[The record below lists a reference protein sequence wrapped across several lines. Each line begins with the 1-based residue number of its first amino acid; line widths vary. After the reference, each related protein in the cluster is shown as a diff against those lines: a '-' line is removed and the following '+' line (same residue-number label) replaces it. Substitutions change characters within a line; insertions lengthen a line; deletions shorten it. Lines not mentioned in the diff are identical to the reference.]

1 MDRSL
6 FDLNPNPVLIYDK
19 DSLDIL
25 EANGAFFEK
34 YGFRKEELKSLSL
47 HNLRQKEASEE
58 LHQAIESREDKE
70 SKHIEVARHQT
81 KGGGLI
87 YVMVSSHP
95 YNNGYKNARMAFV
108 HDVTERVEAE
118 QKAQRAFD
126 ELNHHVNH
134 SPLAMIKW
142 DADFNIIEW
151 SERAKEI
158 TGYPK
163 SMVLGHSP
171 EVFDFYEDDLQM
183 VKREMDYLIS
193 GQGDKTHF
201 EVRMYRRDGQLIDLS
216 IHTSVMRNNS
226 GELISVLTFI
236 EDVTDEKQAE
246 IRYQRLFENANDGIF
261 IMEGDEFI
269 ECNTQVL
276 NIFGLHSKE
285 QILGKSPL
293 DFSPEFQPDG
303 QKSAVKAHHKIQQA
317 LEGTAQVFEWQ
328 HQTWD
333 GKKVDVEVSLNR
345 LQLADD
351 VYVQAIVRDLT
362 EQKKAQEKLRKSE
375 ELFRKLFLK
384 APGAM
389 VMIDTENRVQKVNKS
404 FEELFGYTE
413 KELLNK
419 DIDEIIVGAEEDQ
432 VVPRMPDEGFEKDKF
447 YKDIIRYTKQ
457 GEKLNLLLG
466 AIPVYLD
473 DDPIAGFGIYVDI
486 TEQKKY
492 QEQLK
497 QSVKEKKVLLEEIHH
512 RVKNNLAIIS
522 GMLQLQA
529 FEAENEEIRNAL
541 NDGQL
546 RIQSIG
552 IVHELLYQSEN
563 FVDISFEEYISKLIE
578 TIKNTLPFNHQ
589 HIDVEVDTGDVL
601 LDINQ
606 AIPTAILIN
615 ELVTNAY
622 KHAFDDN
629 RSGTIE
635 ILLKKS
641 DQEISIIVRDDG
653 KGLPEDFSVGDH
665 ASIGMNLIETLTNQ
679 LDGEL
684 FYTSDRGTEF
694 KVVFENKKQSGSGSI
709 LFSKDSS
716 TTTTS

>member
-25 EANGAFFEK
+25 EANSAFFEK
-34 YGFRKEELKSLSL
+34 YGFQKDELKSLNL
-47 HNLRQKEASEE
+47 HDLRPKEASEE
-58 LHQAIESREDKE
+58 LHQAIENREDNE
-70 SKHIEVARHQT
+70 SNHIEVARHQA
-81 KGGGLI
+81 KEGSLI

-95 YNNGYKNARMAFV
+95 YKNGYKNARMAFV

-118 QKAQRAFD
+118 KKAKRAFD

-151 SERAKEI
+151 SQRAREI

-163 SMVLGHSP
+163 SLVLGHSP
-171 EVFDFYEDDLQM
+171 EVFNFHEDDLRV
-183 VKREMDYLIS
+183 VKRNMNYLIS
-193 GQGDKTHF
+193 GKGDKTHF
-201 EVRMYRRDGQLIDLS
+201 EVKMYHQEGHLIDLS
-216 IHTSVMRNNS
+216 IHTSVMRDDS
-226 GELISVLTFI
+226 GDLISVLTFI

-261 IMEGDEFI
+261 IMDGDEFV

-276 NIFGLHSKE
+276 NIFGLSTKK
-285 QILGKSPL
+285 QILGKSPI
-293 DFSPEFQPDG
+293 DFSPEVQPDG
-303 QKSAVKAHHKIQQA
+303 QKSAGKAHKKIQKA
-317 LEGTAQVFEWQ
+317 LEGTPQVFEWQ

-333 GKKVDVEVSLNR
+333 GKAVDVEVSLNQ
-345 LQLADD
+345 LQLVDD

-389 VMIDTENRVQKVNKS
+389 VMIDTKNRVQKVNKS
-404 FEELFGYTE
+404 FEELFGYDE
-413 KELLNK
+413 KELLNE
-419 DIDEIIVGAEEDQ
+419 DIDEIIVGEEDDQ
-432 VVPRMPDEGFEKDKF
+432 IVPRMPDEGFEKDKF
-447 YKDIIRYTKQ
+447 YTDIVRYTKK

-497 QSVKEKKVLLEEIHH
+497 QSVKEKQVLLEEIHH

-529 FEAENEEIRNAL
+529 FEADNEEIRNAL

-563 FVDISFEEYISKLIE
+563 FVDISFEEYISKLID

-589 HIDVEVDTGDVL
+589 HIDVKVDTGDVL
-601 LDINQ
+601 MDINQ

-622 KHAFDDN
+622 KHAFDDDQP
-629 RSGTIE
+629 GTIE
-635 ILLKKS
+635 ILLREY
-641 DQEISIIVRDDG
+641 DQEISIMVRDDG
-653 KGLPEDFSVGDH
+653 KGLPEDFLVEDH

-679 LDGEL
+679 LEGEL
-684 FYTSDRGTEF
+684 SYTSDKGTEF
-694 KVVFENKKQSGSGSI
+694 KVVFESKKQTGSGSI
-709 LFSKDSS
+709 LLSNGNG
-716 TTTTS
+716 TS

>member
-34 YGFRKEELKSLSL
+34 YGFQKDELKSLNL
-47 HNLRQKEASEE
+47 HDLRPKEASEE
-58 LHQAIESREDKE
+58 LHQAIENREDNE
-70 SKHIEVARHQT
+70 SNHIEVARHQT
-81 KGGGLI
+81 KEGPLI

-95 YNNGYKNARMAFV
+95 YKNGYKNARMAFV

-118 QKAQRAFD
+118 KKAKRAFD

-151 SERAKEI
+151 SQRAKEI

-163 SMVLGHSP
+163 SLVLGHSP
-171 EVFDFYEDDLQM
+171 EVFNFHEDDLRV
-183 VKREMDYLIS
+183 VKRNMNYLIS
-193 GQGDKTHF
+193 GKGDKTHF
-201 EVRMYRRDGQLIDLS
+201 EVKMYHQEGHLIDLS
-216 IHTSVMRNNS
+216 IHTSVMRDDS
-226 GELISVLTFI
+226 GDLISVLTFI

-261 IMEGDEFI
+261 IMDGKEFV

-276 NIFGLHSKE
+276 NIYGLSTKE
-285 QILGKSPL
+285 QILGKSPI
-293 DFSPEFQPDG
+293 DFSPEVQPDG
-303 QKSAVKAHHKIQQA
+303 QKSSVKARKKIQKA
-317 LEGTAQVFEWQ
+317 LEGTPQVFEWQ

-333 GKKVDVEVSLNR
+333 GKAVDVEVSLNQ
-345 LQLADD
+345 LQLVDD

-389 VMIDTENRVQKVNKS
+389 VMIDTKNRVQKVNKS
-404 FEELFGYTE
+404 FEELFGYDE
-413 KELLNK
+413 KELLNE
-419 DIDEIIVGAEEDQ
+419 DIDEIIVGEEDDQ
-432 VVPRMPDEGFEKDKF
+432 IVPRMPDEGFEKDKF
-447 YKDIIRYTKQ
+447 YTDIVRYTKK

-497 QSVKEKKVLLEEIHH
+497 QSVKEKQVLLEEIHH

-529 FEAENEEIRNAL
+529 FEADNEEIRNAL

-563 FVDISFEEYISKLIE
+563 FVDISFEEYISKLID

-589 HIDVEVDTGDVL
+589 HIDVKVDTGDVL
-601 LDINQ
+601 MDINQ

-622 KHAFDDN
+622 KHAFDDDQP
-629 RSGTIE
+629 GTIE
-635 ILLKKS
+635 ILLREY
-641 DQEISIIVRDDG
+641 DQEISIMVRDDG
-653 KGLPEDFSVGDH
+653 KGLPEDFLVEDH

-679 LDGEL
+679 LEGEL
-684 FYTSDRGTEF
+684 SYTSDKGTEF
-694 KVVFENKKQSGSGSI
+694 KVVFESKKQTGSGSI
-709 LFSKDSS
+709 LLSNGNG
-716 TTTTS
+716 TS

>member
-25 EANGAFFEK
+25 EANGAFWEK
-34 YGFRKEELKSLSL
+34 YKFHKDEIKSL
-47 HNLRQKEASEE
+47 NLYDLRPKDAYEKLDQVVEN
-58 LHQAIESREDKE
+58 REDGV
-70 SKHIEVARHQT
+70 SNRIEVARHQT
-81 KGGGLI
+81 KEGELI

-95 YNNGYKNARMAFV
+95 YKNGFKNARMAFI

-118 QKAQRAFD
+118 KKAKRAFD

-142 DADFNIIEW
+142 DADFKVIEW
-151 SERAKEI
+151 SERAKEM

-163 SMVLGHSP
+163 SLVLGHSP
-171 EVFDFYEDDLQM
+171 EVFDFYEDDLGV
-183 VKREMDYLIS
+183 VKRNMDYLMS
-193 GQGDKTHF
+193 GKGDKTHF
-201 EVRMYRRDGQLIDLS
+201 EVKMYHREGHLVDLS
-216 IHTSVMRNNS
+216 IHTSVMRDDN
-226 GELISVLTFI
+226 GDLISILTFI
-236 EDVTDEKQAE
+236 EDVTNEKQAE

-261 IMEGDEFI
+261 IMDEDQFI
-269 ECNTQVL
+269 ECNSQVV
-276 NIFGLHSKE
+276 NIFGLDSKE
-285 QILGKSPL
+285 QILGKSPVY
-293 DFSPEFQPDG
+293 FSPEFQPDG
-303 QKSAVKAHHKIQQA
+303 QKSDAKARKKIQKA
-317 LEGTAQVFEWQ
+317 LEGTPQVFEWQ
-328 HQTWD
+328 HQTLA
-333 GKKVDVEVSLNR
+333 GKPVDVEVSLNR
-345 LQLADD
+345 LQLVED

-389 VMIDTENRVQKVNKS
+389 VMIDTQNRVQKVNKS

-413 KELLNK
+413 EELLNR
-419 DIDEIIVGAEEDQ
+419 DIDEIIVGEEDDQ
-432 VVPRMPDEGFEKDKF
+432 IIPRMPDKGFEEDKF
-447 YKDIIRYTKQ
+447 YTDIIRYTKQ

-473 DDPIAGFGIYVDI
+473 EDPIAGFGIYVDI

-497 QSVKEKKVLLEEIHH
+497 KSVKEKQVLLEEIHH

-529 FEAENEEIRNAL
+529 FEADNEEIRNAL

-552 IVHELLYQSEN
+552 IVHELLYQSGN
-563 FVDISFEEYISKLIE
+563 FIDISFEEYISKLID

-589 HIDVEVDTGDVL
+589 HIDVEVDTGNVL

-606 AIPTAILIN
+606 AIPSAILIN
-615 ELVTNAY
+615 EMVTNAY
-622 KHAFDDN
+622 KHAFDN
-629 RSGTIE
+629 SQPGKIE
-635 ILLKKS
+635 ILLTKS
-641 DQEISIIVRDDG
+641 DKEISMIVRDNG
-653 KGLPEDFSVGDH
+653 KGLPDGFTVENH

-679 LDGEL
+679 LEGEL
-684 FYTSDRGTEF
+684 FYTSDGGTEF
-694 KVVFENKKQSGSGSI
+694 KVVFENKKQTGSGSLLI
-709 LFSKDSS
+709 ANENG
-716 TTTTS
+716 TN

>member
-19 DSLDIL
+19 DSLKIL
-25 EANGAFFEK
+25 EANGAFWER
-34 YGFRKEELKSLSL
+34 YGFPKDELKSLTL
-47 HNLRQKEASEE
+47 YDLRPKDVYGE
-58 LHQAIESREDKE
+58 LDAAIENRKDNE
-70 SKHIEVARHQT
+70 SNHTQVARHHT
-81 KGGGLI
+81 RDGDVM

-95 YNNGYKNARMAFV
+95 YKNGYKNARMAFI

-118 QKAQRAFD
+118 EKAKQAFN

-142 DADFNIIEW
+142 DADFKIIEW

-163 SMVLGHSP
+163 SLVLGHSP
-171 EVFDFYEDDLQM
+171 EVFDFYEDDM
-183 VKREMDYLIS
+183 EVVESNMEYLMS
-193 GQGDKTHF
+193 GKGDKTHF
-201 EVRMYRRDGQLIDLS
+201 EVKMYHHDGHLVDLS
-216 IHTSVMRNNS
+216 IHTSVMRNES
-226 GELISVLTFI
+226 GDLISVLTFI
-236 EDVTDEKQAE
+236 EDVTNEKQAE

-261 IMEGDEFI
+261 IMDGDKFI
-269 ECNTQVL
+269 ECNSQVV
-276 NIFGLHSKE
+276 NIFGLDTKE
-285 QILGKSPL
+285 QILGKSPV
-293 DFSPEFQPDG
+293 DFSPELQPDG
-303 QKSAVKAHHKIQQA
+303 QKSVTKARRKIKKA
-317 LEGTAQVFEWQ
+317 LEGTPQVFEWQ
-328 HQTWD
+328 HQTLD
-333 GKKVDVEVSLNR
+333 GKPVDVEVSLNR
-345 LQLADD
+345 LQLVED
-351 VYVQAIVRDLT
+351 VCVQAIVRDLT

-389 VMIDTENRVQKVNKS
+389 VMIDTKNRVQKVNKS

-413 KELLNK
+413 EELLNK
-419 DIDEIIVGAEEDQ
+419 DIDEIIVGEEDDQ
-432 VVPRMPDEGFEKDKF
+432 VVPRMPDKGFEKDKF
-447 YKDIIRYTKQ
+447 YTDIIRYSKQ

-473 DDPIAGFGIYVDI
+473 DNPIAGFGIYVDI

-492 QEQLK
+492 QEQLQ
-497 QSVKEKKVLLEEIHH
+497 QSVKEKQVLLEEIHH

-522 GMLQLQA
+522 GMLQLQS

-563 FVDISFEEYISKLIE
+563 FIDISFEEYISKLID

-589 HIDVEVDTGDVL
+589 HINVEVDTGDVL

-606 AIPTAILIN
+606 AIPSAILIN

-629 RSGTIE
+629 QPGTIE
-635 ILLKKS
+635 ILLTKS
-641 DQEISIIVRDDG
+641 DKEISIIVRDDG
-653 KGLPEDFSVGDH
+653 KGLPEGFTVGDH

-679 LDGEL
+679 LEGEL
-684 FYTSDRGTEF
+684 YYTSDGGTEF
-694 KVVFENKKQSGSGSI
+694 KVVFENKKQTGSGS
-709 LFSKDSS
+709 LLLAEKNKKS
-716 TTTTS
+716 

>member
-34 YGFRKEELKSLSL
+34 YGFQKDELKSLNL
-47 HNLRQKEASEE
+47 HDLRPKEASEE
-58 LHQAIESREDKE
+58 LHQAIENREDNE
-70 SKHIEVARHQT
+70 SNHIEVARHQA
-81 KGGGLI
+81 KEGSLI

-95 YNNGYKNARMAFV
+95 YKNGYKNARMAFV

-118 QKAQRAFD
+118 KKAKRAFD

-151 SERAKEI
+151 SQRAKEI

-163 SMVLGHSP
+163 SLVLGHSP
-171 EVFDFYEDDLQM
+171 EVFNFHEDDLRV
-183 VKREMDYLIS
+183 VKRNMNYLIS
-193 GQGDKTHF
+193 GKGDKTHF
-201 EVRMYRRDGQLIDLS
+201 EVKMYHQEGHLIDLS
-216 IHTSVMRNNS
+216 IHTSVMRDDS
-226 GELISVLTFI
+226 GDLISVLTFI

-261 IMEGDEFI
+261 IMDGDEFV

-276 NIFGLHSKE
+276 NIFGLSTKK
-285 QILGKSPL
+285 QILGKSPI
-293 DFSPEFQPDG
+293 DFSPEVQPDG
-303 QKSAVKAHHKIQQA
+303 QKSSVKARKKIQKA
-317 LEGTAQVFEWQ
+317 LEGTPQVFEWQ

-333 GKKVDVEVSLNR
+333 GKAVDVEVSLNQ
-345 LQLADD
+345 LQLVDD

-389 VMIDTENRVQKVNKS
+389 VMIDTKNRVQKVNKS
-404 FEELFGYTE
+404 FEELFGYDE
-413 KELLNK
+413 KELLNE
-419 DIDEIIVGAEEDQ
+419 DIDEIIVGEEDDQ
-432 VVPRMPDEGFEKDKF
+432 IVPRMPDEGFEKDKF
-447 YKDIIRYTKQ
+447 YTDIVRYTKK

-497 QSVKEKKVLLEEIHH
+497 QSVKEKQVLLEEIHH

-529 FEAENEEIRNAL
+529 FEADNEEIRNAL

-563 FVDISFEEYISKLIE
+563 FVDISFEEYISKLID

-589 HIDVEVDTGDVL
+589 HIDVKVDTGDVL
-601 LDINQ
+601 MDINQ

-622 KHAFDDN
+622 KHAFDDDQP
-629 RSGTIE
+629 GTIE
-635 ILLKKS
+635 ILLREY
-641 DQEISIIVRDDG
+641 DQEISIMVRDDG
-653 KGLPEDFSVGDH
+653 KGLPEDFLVEDH

-679 LDGEL
+679 LEGEL
-684 FYTSDRGTEF
+684 SYTSDKGTEF
-694 KVVFENKKQSGSGSI
+694 KVVFESKKQTGSGSI
-709 LFSKDSS
+709 LLSNGNG
-716 TTTTS
+716 TN

>member
-19 DSLDIL
+19 DSLNIL
-25 EANGAFFEK
+25 EANEVFWEK
-34 YGFRKEELKSLSL
+34 YGFQKDKLKSL
-47 HNLRQKEASEE
+47 NLYDLRPKDTYEE
-58 LHQAIESREDKE
+58 LDQVIKNREDNE
-70 SKHIEVARHQT
+70 SNHTGVARHQT
-81 KGGGLI
+81 KDGDQI

-95 YNNGYKNARMAFV
+95 YKNGYKNARMAFI

-118 QKAQRAFD
+118 KKAKRAFD

-142 DADFNIIEW
+142 DADFKVIEW

-158 TGYPK
+158 TGYTK
-163 SMVLGHSP
+163 GMVQGHSP
-171 EVFDFYEDDLQM
+171 EVFDFYEDDLQV
-183 VKREMDYLIS
+183 VKKNMDYLIS
-193 GQGDKTHF
+193 GKGDKTHF
-201 EVRMYRRDGQLIDLS
+201 EVKMYHHDGHLVDLS
-216 IHTSVMRNNS
+216 IHTSVMRNDN
-226 GELISVLTFI
+226 GDLISILTFI
-236 EDVTDEKQAE
+236 EDVTNEKQAE
-246 IRYQRLFENANDGIF
+246 VRYQRLFENANDGIF
-261 IMEGDEFI
+261 IMDGDKFI
-269 ECNTQVL
+269 ECNSQVV
-276 NIFGLHSKE
+276 NIFGLDSKE
-285 QILGKSPL
+285 QILDKSPI
-293 DFSPEFQPDG
+293 DFSPESQPDG
-303 QKSAVKAHHKIQQA
+303 QKSGVKARNKIQKA
-317 LEGTAQVFEWQ
+317 LEGTPQVFEWQ
-328 HQTWD
+328 HQTLT
-333 GKKVDVEVSLNR
+333 GKPVDVEVSLNR
-345 LQLADD
+345 LQLVED

-413 KELLNK
+413 RELLNK
-419 DIDEIIVGAEEDQ
+419 DIDKIIVGEEDNQ
-432 VVPRMPDEGFEKDKF
+432 IVPRMPDNGFEEDKF
-447 YKDIIRYTKQ
+447 YTDIIRYTKQ

-473 DDPIAGFGIYVDI
+473 DNPIAGFGIYVDI

-497 QSVKEKKVLLEEIHH
+497 QSVKEKQVLLEEIHH

-563 FVDISFEEYISKLIE
+563 FIDISFEEYISKLID
-578 TIKNTLPFNHQ
+578 TIKNTLPFNYQ
-589 HIDVEVDTGDVL
+589 HIDVVADTGDVL

-606 AIPTAILIN
+606 AIPSAILIN
-615 ELVTNAY
+615 ELITNAY

-629 RSGTIE
+629 EAGTIE
-635 ILLKKS
+635 ILLSRS

-653 KGLPEDFSVGDH
+653 KGLPEDFTVEDH

-679 LDGEL
+679 LEGEL
-684 FYTSDRGTEF
+684 FYSSDDGTEF
-694 KVVFENKKQSGSGSI
+694 KVVFENKKQTGSGS
-709 LFSKDSS
+709 LLLANENGSN
-716 TTTTS
+716 

>member
-25 EANGAFFEK
+25 EANEAFFKK
-34 YGFRKEELKSLSL
+34 YRFQKDELKSLTL
-47 HNLRQKEASEE
+47 HDLRAGENHQE
-58 LHQAIESREDKE
+58 LDSGIKNRVDNES
-70 SKHIEVARHQT
+70 SHTEVARHQT
-81 KGGGLI
+81 KGGALI
-87 YVMVSSHP
+87 YVMISSHP
-95 YNNGYKNARMAFV
+95 YENGYKNARMAFV
-108 HDVTERVEAE
+108 HDVTERVEVE
-118 QKAQRAFD
+118 KKAKQAFN

-163 SMVLGHSP
+163 SMVMGYSP
-171 EVFDFYEDDLQM
+171 EVFDFYEDDLHV
-183 VKREMDYLIS
+183 VKRNMDHLLS
-193 GQGDKTHF
+193 GKGNKTHF
-201 EVRMYRRDGQLIDLS
+201 EVKMYHYDGHLIDLS
-216 IHTSVMRNNS
+216 IHTSVMRNSN
-226 GELISVLTFI
+226 GDLISVLTFI
-236 EDVTDEKQAE
+236 EDVTNERQAE

-261 IMEGDEFI
+261 IMDEDKFI
-269 ECNTQVL
+269 ECNNQVAKIYGL
-276 NIFGLHSKE
+276 NSKE
-285 QILGKSPL
+285 QILGKSPV

-303 QKSAVKAHHKIQQA
+303 QKSAVKARQKIQKA
-317 LEGTAQVFEWQ
+317 LDGTPQVFEWQ
-328 HQTWD
+328 HQTLD
-333 GKKVDVEVSLNR
+333 GKPVDVEVCLNR
-345 LQLADD
+345 LQLVEDI
-351 VYVQAIVRDLT
+351 YVQAIVRDLT
-362 EQKKAQEKLRKSE
+362 EQKNAQEKLRKSE

-389 VMIDTENRVQKVNKS
+389 VMIDTKNRVQKVNKS
-404 FEELFGYTE
+404 FEKLFGYTE
-413 KELLNK
+413 QELLNK
-419 DIDEIIVGAEEDQ
+419 DIDEIIVGEEDNQ
-432 VVPRMPDEGFEKDKF
+432 VVPRMPDKGFEKDKF
-447 YKDIIRYTKQ
+447 YTDIIRYSKR

-492 QEQLK
+492 QEQLQ
-497 QSVKEKKVLLEEIHH
+497 QSVKEKQVLLEEIHH

-529 FEAENEEIRNAL
+529 FEADNEEIKNAL

-578 TIKNTLPFNHQ
+578 TIKNTLPLNHQ
-589 HIDVEVDTGDVL
+589 HIDVKADTGDVL

-606 AIPTAILIN
+606 AIPSAILIN
-615 ELVTNAY
+615 EMVTNAF
-622 KHAFDDN
+622 KHAFDN
-629 RSGTIE
+629 NKPGTIE
-635 ILLKKS
+635 ILLRKS
-641 DQEISIIVRDDG
+641 DREISIIVRDDG
-653 KGLPEDFSVGDH
+653 KGLPENFSVQDH

-679 LDGEL
+679 LEGQL
-684 FYTSDRGTEF
+684 FYTSDEGTEF
-694 KVVFENKKQSGSGSI
+694 KVVFESKKQTGSGSI
-709 LFSKDSS
+709 LFSKDSGES
-716 TTTTS
+716 

>member
-34 YGFRKEELKSLSL
+34 YGFQKDELKSLNL
-47 HNLRQKEASEE
+47 HDLRPKEASEE
-58 LHQAIESREDKE
+58 LHQAIENREDNE
-70 SKHIEVARHQT
+70 SNHIEVARHQT
-81 KGGGLI
+81 KEGPLI

-95 YNNGYKNARMAFV
+95 YKNGYKNARMAFV

-118 QKAQRAFD
+118 KKAKRAFD

-151 SERAKEI
+151 SQRAKEI

-163 SMVLGHSP
+163 SLVLGHSP
-171 EVFDFYEDDLQM
+171 EVFNFHEDDLHV
-183 VKREMDYLIS
+183 VKRNMNYLIS
-193 GQGDKTHF
+193 GKGDKTHF
-201 EVRMYRRDGQLIDLS
+201 EVKMYHQDGHLIDLS
-216 IHTSVMRNNS
+216 IHTSVMRDDS
-226 GELISVLTFI
+226 GDLISVLTFI

-246 IRYQRLFENANDGIF
+246 IRYERLFENANDGIF
-261 IMEGDEFI
+261 IMDGDEFV

-276 NIFGLHSKE
+276 NIFGLSTKK
-285 QILGKSPL
+285 QILGKSPI
-293 DFSPEFQPDG
+293 DFSPEVQPDG
-303 QKSAVKAHHKIQQA
+303 QKSAGKAHKKIQKA
-317 LEGTAQVFEWQ
+317 LEGTPQVFEWQ

-333 GKKVDVEVSLNR
+333 GKAVDVEVSLNQ
-345 LQLADD
+345 LQLVDD

-389 VMIDTENRVQKVNKS
+389 VMIDTKNRVQKVNKS
-404 FEELFGYTE
+404 FEELFGYDE
-413 KELLNK
+413 KELLNE
-419 DIDEIIVGAEEDQ
+419 DIDEIIVGEEDDQ
-432 VVPRMPDEGFEKDKF
+432 IVPRMPDEGFEKDKF
-447 YKDIIRYTKQ
+447 YTDIVRYTKK

-497 QSVKEKKVLLEEIHH
+497 QSVKEKQVLLEEIHH

-529 FEAENEEIRNAL
+529 FEADNEEIRNAL

-563 FVDISFEEYISKLIE
+563 FVDISFEEYISKLID

-589 HIDVEVDTGDVL
+589 HIDVKVDTGDVL
-601 LDINQ
+601 MDINQ

-622 KHAFDDN
+622 KHAFDDDQP
-629 RSGTIE
+629 GTIE
-635 ILLKKS
+635 ILLREY
-641 DQEISIIVRDDG
+641 DQEISIMVRDDG
-653 KGLPEDFSVGDH
+653 KGLPEDFLVEDH

-679 LDGEL
+679 LEGEL
-684 FYTSDRGTEF
+684 SYTSDKGTEF
-694 KVVFENKKQSGSGSI
+694 KVVFESKKQTGSGSI
-709 LFSKDSS
+709 LLSNGNG
-716 TTTTS
+716 TS

>member
-1 MDRSL
+1 
-6 FDLNPNPVLIYDK
+6 
-19 DSLDIL
+19 
-25 EANGAFFEK
+25 
-34 YGFRKEELKSLSL
+34 
-47 HNLRQKEASEE
+47 
-58 LHQAIESREDKE
+58 
-70 SKHIEVARHQT
+70 
-81 KGGGLI
+81 
-87 YVMVSSHP
+87 
-95 YNNGYKNARMAFV
+95 
-108 HDVTERVEAE
+108 
-118 QKAQRAFD
+118 
-126 ELNHHVNH
+126 
-134 SPLAMIKW
+134 
-142 DADFNIIEW
+142 
-151 SERAKEI
+151 
-158 TGYPK
+158 
-163 SMVLGHSP
+163 
-171 EVFDFYEDDLQM
+171 
-183 VKREMDYLIS
+183 
-193 GQGDKTHF
+193 
-201 EVRMYRRDGQLIDLS
+201 
-216 IHTSVMRNNS
+216 
-226 GELISVLTFI
+226 
-236 EDVTDEKQAE
+236 VTDEKQAE

-261 IMEGDEFI
+261 IMDGNEFI

-276 NIFGLHSKE
+276 NIYGLNSKE
-285 QILGKSPL
+285 QILGKSPI

-303 QKSAVKAHHKIQQA
+303 QNSAAKARKKIQKA
-317 LEGTAQVFEWQ
+317 LKGTPQVFEWQ
-328 HQTWD
+328 HRTWD
-333 GKKVDVEVSLNR
+333 GKTVDVEVSLNR
-345 LQLADD
+345 LQLVDD

-413 KELLNK
+413 EELLDE
-419 DIDEIIVGAEEDQ
+419 DIDEIIVGEEDDQ
-432 VVPRMPDEGFEKDKF
+432 IVPRMPNEGFEEDKF
-447 YKDIIRYTKQ
+447 YTDIIRYNKQ

-497 QSVKEKKVLLEEIHH
+497 QSVKEKQVLLEEIHH

-529 FEAENEEIRNAL
+529 FEADNEEIRNAL

-589 HIDVEVDTGDVL
+589 HIDVKVDTGDVL

-629 RSGTIE
+629 QPGTIE
-635 ILLKKS
+635 ILLREL

-653 KGLPEDFSVGDH
+653 KGLPDDFLVEDH

-679 LDGEL
+679 LEGEL
-684 FYTSDRGTEF
+684 FHTSDEGTEF
-694 KVVFENKKQSGSGSI
+694 KVVFESKKQSGSGSI
-709 LFSKDSS
+709 LLSNGNGAS
-716 TTTTS
+716 

>member
-34 YGFRKEELKSLSL
+34 YGFQKDELKSL
-47 HNLRQKEASEE
+47 NLYDLRPKDASEE
-58 LHQAIESREDKE
+58 LHQAIENRKE
-70 SKHIEVARHQT
+70 NESNHIEVARHQT
-81 KGGGLI
+81 KEGPLI

-95 YNNGYKNARMAFV
+95 YENGYKNARMAFI

-118 QKAQRAFD
+118 EKAKKAFD

-142 DADFNIIEW
+142 DADFKIIEC

-158 TGYPK
+158 TGYPE
-163 SMVLGHSP
+163 SLVLGHSP
-171 EVFDFYEDDLQM
+171 EVFDFYEDDLQV
-183 VKREMDYLIS
+183 VKRNMDYLIS

-201 EVRMYRRDGQLIDLS
+201 EVKMYHRDGHLVDLS
-216 IHTSVMRNNS
+216 VHTSVMRNES
-226 GELISVLTFI
+226 GDLISVLTFI

-261 IMEGDEFI
+261 IMDGNEFI

-276 NIFGLHSKE
+276 NIYGLNSKE
-285 QILGKSPL
+285 QILGKSPI

-303 QKSAVKAHHKIQQA
+303 QNSAAKARKKIQKA
-317 LEGTAQVFEWQ
+317 LKGTPQVFEWQ
-328 HQTWD
+328 HRTWD
-333 GKKVDVEVSLNR
+333 GKTVDVEVSLNR
-345 LQLADD
+345 LQLVDD

-413 KELLNK
+413 EELLDE
-419 DIDEIIVGAEEDQ
+419 DIDEIIVGEEDDQ
-432 VVPRMPDEGFEKDKF
+432 IVPRMPNEGFEEDKF
-447 YKDIIRYTKQ
+447 YTDIIRYNKQ

-497 QSVKEKKVLLEEIHH
+497 QSVKEKQVLLEEIHH

-529 FEAENEEIRNAL
+529 FEADNEEIRNAL

-589 HIDVEVDTGDVL
+589 HIDVKVDTGDVL

-629 RSGTIE
+629 QPGTIE
-635 ILLKKS
+635 ILLREL

-653 KGLPEDFSVGDH
+653 KGLPDDFLVEDH

-679 LDGEL
+679 LEGEL
-684 FYTSDRGTEF
+684 FHTSDEGTEF
-694 KVVFENKKQSGSGSI
+694 KVVFESKKQSGSGSI
-709 LFSKDSS
+709 LLSNGNGAS
-716 TTTTS
+716 

>member
-19 DSLDIL
+19 DSLKIL
-25 EANGAFFEK
+25 EANGAFWER
-34 YGFRKEELKSLSL
+34 YGFPKDELNSLTL
-47 HNLRQKEASEE
+47 YDLRPKDVYGE
-58 LHQAIESREDKE
+58 LDTAIENRKDNE
-70 SKHIEVARHQT
+70 SNHTQVARHHT
-81 KGGGLI
+81 RDGDLMH
-87 YVMVSSHP
+87 VMVSSHP
-95 YNNGYKNARMAFV
+95 YKNGYKNARMAFI

-118 QKAQRAFD
+118 EKATQAFD

-142 DADFNIIEW
+142 DADFRIIEW

-158 TGYPK
+158 TGYPR
-163 SMVLGHSP
+163 SLVLGHSP
-171 EVFDFYEDDLQM
+171 EVFDFYEDDM
-183 VKREMDYLIS
+183 EVVERNMDYLMS
-193 GQGDKTHF
+193 GKGDKTHF
-201 EVRMYRRDGQLIDLS
+201 EVKMYHHDGHLIDLS
-216 IHTSVMRNNS
+216 IHTSVMRNET
-226 GELISVLTFI
+226 GDLISVLTFI
-236 EDVTDEKQAE
+236 EDVTNEKQAE

-261 IMEGDEFI
+261 IMDGDKFI
-269 ECNTQVL
+269 ECNSQVV
-276 NIFGLHSKE
+276 NIFGLDTKE
-285 QILGKSPL
+285 QILGKSPI
-293 DFSPEFQPDG
+293 DFSPELQPDG
-303 QKSAVKAHHKIQQA
+303 QKSVTKARRKIKKA
-317 LEGTAQVFEWQ
+317 LEGTPQVFEWQ
-328 HQTWD
+328 HQTLD
-333 GKKVDVEVSLNR
+333 GMPVDVEVSLNR
-345 LQLADD
+345 LQLVED
-351 VYVQAIVRDLT
+351 VCVQAIVRDLT

-389 VMIDTENRVQKVNKS
+389 VMIDTKNRVQKVNKS

-419 DIDEIIVGAEEDQ
+419 DIDEIIVGKEDDQ
-432 VVPRMPDEGFEKDKF
+432 IVPRMPDKGFEKDKF
-447 YKDIIRYTKQ
+447 YTDIIRYSKR

-473 DDPIAGFGIYVDI
+473 DNPIAGFGIYVDI

-492 QEQLK
+492 QEQLQ
-497 QSVKEKKVLLEEIHH
+497 QSVKEKQVLLEEIHH

-522 GMLQLQA
+522 GMLQLQS

-563 FVDISFEEYISKLIE
+563 FIDISFEEYISKLID

-606 AIPTAILIN
+606 AIPSAILIN

-629 RSGTIE
+629 QPGTIE
-635 ILLKKS
+635 ILLTKS
-641 DQEISIIVRDDG
+641 DKEISIIVRDNG
-653 KGLPEDFSVGDH
+653 KGLPDGFTVGDH

-679 LDGEL
+679 LEGEL
-684 FYTSDRGTEF
+684 YYTSDGGTEF
-694 KVVFENKKQSGSGSI
+694 KVVFENKKQTGSGS
-709 LFSKDSS
+709 LLLAEKNKKS
-716 TTTTS
+716 

>member
-6 FDLNPNPVLIYDK
+6 FDLNPNPVLIYNK

-34 YGFRKEELKSLSL
+34 YGFQKDELISLNLHDLRPEEGSKELD
-47 HNLRQKEASEE
+47 H
-58 LHQAIESREDKE
+58 AIQNREDDE
-70 SKHIEVARHQT
+70 SNYIDVAQHKT
-81 KGGGLI
+81 KGGALI

-95 YNNGYKNARMAFV
+95 YKNGYKNARMAFI

-118 QKAQRAFD
+118 EKAKQAFS

-142 DADFNIIEW
+142 DEDYEIIEW
-151 SERAKEI
+151 SDRAEEI
-158 TGYPK
+158 TGYAK
-163 SMVLGHSP
+163 KEVLGCTP
-171 EVFDFYEDDLQM
+171 EFFNFHGDGLNSVKEDMYNL
-183 VKREMDYLIS
+183 VS
-193 GQGDKTHF
+193 GRRDRSHF
-201 EVRMYRRDGQLIDLS
+201 ETRMYHRQGHLVDINVHSSVLRDDDGQL
-216 IHTSVMRNNS
+216 V
-226 GELISVLTFI
+226 SVLTFI
-236 EDVTDEKQAE
+236 EDVTEKNHVQ

-261 IMEGDEFI
+261 IMDGNEFI

-276 NIFGLHSKE
+276 NIYGLHSKE
-285 QILGKSPL
+285 QILGKSPI

-303 QKSAVKAHHKIQQA
+303 QSSAAKARKKIKKA
-317 LEGTAQVFEWQ
+317 LDGTPQVFEWQ
-328 HQTWD
+328 HRTRD
-333 GKKVDVEVSLNR
+333 GNTIDVEVSLNR
-345 LQLADD
+345 LQLVDD

-413 KELLNK
+413 EELLNE
-419 DIDEIIVGAEEDQ
+419 DIDEIIVGEEDDQ
-432 VVPRMPDEGFEKDKF
+432 IVPRMPDEGFEEDKF
-447 YKDIIRYTKQ
+447 YTDIIRYTKE

-497 QSVKEKKVLLEEIHH
+497 QSVKEKQVLLEEIHH

-529 FEAENEEIRNAL
+529 FEAENQEIRNAL

-578 TIKNTLPFNHQ
+578 TIKKTLPFNHQ
-589 HIDVEVDTGDVL
+589 HIDVKVDTGDVL

-622 KHAFDDN
+622 KHAFDDDQP
-629 RSGTIE
+629 GTIE
-635 ILLKKS
+635 ILLREIG
-641 DQEISIIVRDDG
+641 QEISVIVRDDG
-653 KGLPEDFSVGDH
+653 KGLPEDFLVEDH

-679 LDGEL
+679 LEGEL
-684 FYTSDRGTEF
+684 SYTSDKGAEF
-694 KVVFENKKQSGSGSI
+694 KVVFESKKQSGSGSI
-709 LFSKDSS
+709 LLSNGESKS
-716 TTTTS
+716 